1 MIENKKFEEKNTFE
15 LLQKLSNEIFQK
27 FWIDIQKAQF
37 LIKTESINSLENL
50 KKELKAENK
59 FLENDKIE
67 ELFLKLKEFKNILES
82 ASKNEIPKL
91 KYEVEEQIDIDNFQN
106 SLEWK
111 NILPRKLVKIARNP
125 EKPHEHLLWASLG
138 LANSVVAVWSAI
150 INTWIWILKSPYD
163 LYLLASWKWELEN
176 AKKI

>member
-59 FLENDKIE
+59 FLEND
-67 ELFLKLKEFKNILES
+67 
-82 ASKNEIPKL
+82 
-91 KYEVEEQIDIDNFQN
+91 IDNFQN

-138 LANSVVAVWSAI
+138 LANSVVAVWSVI

-163 LYLLASWKWELEN
+163 LYLIASWKWEIEN

>member
-67 ELFLKLKEFKNILES
+67 ELFLKLKEFKNIL
-82 ASKNEIPKL
+82 
-91 KYEVEEQIDIDNFQN
+91 DI
-106 SLEWK
+106 
-111 NILPRKLVKIARNP
+111 
-125 EKPHEHLLWASLG
+125 
-138 LANSVVAVWSAI
+138 
-150 INTWIWILKSPYD
+150 
-163 LYLLASWKWELEN
+163 
-176 AKKI
+176 